1 MNIIF
6 IIHSC
11 PFPGS
16 SSASMNCTDGH
27 AGSFIRWTRGRFPC
41 WGFNVFQKLCIFFN
55 IFLTIGSFL
64 HNVQSGKYTSESYI
78 ALSIHFSWIL
88 TVFFR
93 EQRLSDSY
101 ARSIQLRRTDLRKF
115 GILLEFD
122 QQSLKFKIATSALGS
137 MLKYLKRIRNTPE
150 NSRP

>member
-1 MNIIF
+1 MDT
-6 IIHSC
+6 C
-11 PFPGS
+11 
-16 SSASMNCTDGH
+16 
-27 AGSFIRWTRGRFPC
+27 PC
-41 WGFNVFQKLCIFFN
+41 WGFDFFQKLCIFFN

-64 HNVQSGKYTSESYI
+64 HNVQSGEYTSESYI